1 MKVILLQDIKKLGKK
16 GEIIETAEGYG
27 RNYLIPRGM
36 AEEATTRN
44 VNQAKQDMKVAQH
57 RAAQAHDE
65 AVILAAQL
73 EKVVLHMKVKVGAN
87 GKLFG
92 SIASK
97 DVADALLS
105 QTGMEGV
112 DRRKIEVP
120 NTIKSPGEYTA
131 TAKLL
136 PYVTAKFKVVVET
149 EE

>member
-16 GEIIETAEGYG
+16 GDIIETAEGYG

-36 AEEATTRN
+36 AEEATSRN
-44 VNQAKQDMKVAQH
+44 LNQAKQDMQVAKH

-73 EKVVLHMKVKVGAN
+73 EKVTLHMKVKVGAN

-97 DVADALLS
+97 DVADALLA
-105 QTGMEGV
+105 QTGMEGI
-112 DRRKIEVP
+112 DRRKIEIP
-120 NTIKSPGEYTA
+120 ETIKSPGEYTA

-136 PYVTAKFKVVVET
+136 PEVTAKFKVVVEAKA
-149 EE
+149 

>member
-27 RNYLIPRGM
+27 RNYLIPRKL
-36 AEEATTRN
+36 AKEATLQN
-44 VNQAKQDMKVAQH
+44 VNQAKQDMAVAKH
-57 RAAQAHDE
+57 RKAQAHDE

-97 DVADALLS
+97 DVADALIA

-120 NTIKSPGEYTA
+120 ETIKSPGEYTA
-131 TAKLL
+131 TAKLM
-136 PYVTAKFKVVVET
+136 PDVVAKFKVLVET
-149 EE
+149 EA

>member
-1 MKVILLQDIKKLGKK
+1 MKVILLKDVKKLGNK
-16 GEIIETAEGYG
+16 GDIVETAEGYG
-27 RNYLIPRGM
+27 RNYLIPHGL
-36 AEEATTRN
+36 AEEATSKN
-44 VNQAKQDMKVAQH
+44 VNEARQNQKLAAH
-57 RAAQAHDE
+57 RKAREHDE

-73 EKVVLHMKVKVGAN
+73 EKVTLHMKMKAGAN

-97 DVADALLS
+97 DVADLLLK

-112 DRRKIEVP
+112 DRRKIEIP
-120 NTIKSPGEYTA
+120 ATIKTPGEYTA

-136 PYVTAKFKVVVET
+136 PDVIAKFKVLVET